1 MRNEGKSIC
10 NCCGRVLE
18 QEEYI
23 NIEKQW
29 GYFSDRDGT
38 IQRGKICEE
47 CFERIAKTFKI
58 PLEEELLTELL
69 EKRRNYVRCLFVR
82 NRRNDATSLPPFNGT
97 DDKI

>member
-47 CFERIAKTFKI
+47 CFERIAKTFKRGAANRT
-58 PLEEELLTELL
+58 PLEK
-69 EKRRNYVRCLFVR
+69 EKLC
-82 NRRNDATSLPPFNGT
+82 
-97 DDKI
+97 

>member
-47 CFERIAKTFKI
+47 CFERIIKTFKNTTRRGAANRT
-58 PLEEELLTELL
+58 PLE
-69 EKRRNYVRCLFVR
+69 RRNYVRCLFVR

>member
-29 GYFSDRDGT
+29 GYFSDRDGRL
-38 IQRGKICEE
+38 QRKS
-47 CFERIAKTFKI
+47 KTAI
-58 PLEEELLTELL
+58 RL
-69 EKRRNYVRCLFVR
+69 Y
-82 NRRNDATSLPPFNGT
+82 
-97 DDKI
+97 

>member
-58 PLEEELLTELL
+58 PLGRGAANRTPL
-69 EKRRNYVRCLFVR
+69 EKEKL
-82 NRRNDATSLPPFNGT
+82 G
-97 DDKI
+97 

>member
-23 NIEKQW
+23 NIE
-29 GYFSDRDGT
+29 
-38 IQRGKICEE
+38 E

-69 EKRRNYVRCLFVR
+69 
-82 NRRNDATSLPPFNGT
+82 
-97 DDKI
+97 

>member
-38 IQRGKICEE
+38 
-47 CFERIAKTFKI
+47 RIAKTFKI

-69 EKRRNYVRCLFVR
+69 
-82 NRRNDATSLPPFNGT
+82 
-97 DDKI
+97 

>member
-38 IQRGKICEE
+38 IQNTTRRGAAN
-47 CFERIAKTFKI
+47 RT
-58 PLEEELLTELL
+58 PLEK
-69 EKRRNYVRCLFVR
+69 EKLC
-82 NRRNDATSLPPFNGT
+82 
-97 DDKI
+97 

>member
-18 QEEYI
+18 QEYLTIDRENGEAFQKKIQEEYI

-69 EKRRNYVRCLFVR
+69 
-82 NRRNDATSLPPFNGT
+82 
-97 DDKI
+97 

>member
-10 NCCGRVLE
+10 NSKGRVLE

-38 IQRGKICEE
+38 IQRGKICEK

-69 EKRRNYVRCLFVR
+69 
-82 NRRNDATSLPPFNGT
+82 
-97 DDKI
+97 

>member
-29 GYFSDRDGT
+29 GYFSKKDT
-38 IQRGKICEE
+38 KMHSFVLCEE
-47 CFERIAKTFKI
+47 CYDKMISRFVI
-58 PLEEELLTELL
+58 PPIVTDVVEL
-69 EKRRNYVRCLFVR
+69 
-82 NRRNDATSLPPFNGT
+82 
-97 DDKI
+97 